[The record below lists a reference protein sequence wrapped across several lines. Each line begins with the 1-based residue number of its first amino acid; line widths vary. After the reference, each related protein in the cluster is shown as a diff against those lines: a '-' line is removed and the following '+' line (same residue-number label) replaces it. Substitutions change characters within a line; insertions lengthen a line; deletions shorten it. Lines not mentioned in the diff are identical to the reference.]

1 MPRLLLPL
9 ILAPLLAAPVRADVV
24 EEYTRLH
31 PVTVARVAVPRSAE
45 EVGRLVRESTGP
57 VSIGGGRY
65 SMGGQTA
72 TEYSL
77 HLDMRGLNR
86 VLAFSKKEKTITVE
100 AGSTWRQIQEYVDP
114 HGLSLKIMQSYANFT
129 VGGSLSVN
137 CHGRYVGQGPIIL
150 SVRSIQVVL
159 ADGRIVDA
167 SPTANAEIFYGAIGG
182 YGGLGVITAATLDL
196 EANEPLER
204 TAIFMPLS
212 NYPPYFHAEIER
224 STTAVMHN
232 ADIYPPGYDRVAAVT
247 FSRTTRSVTV
257 ADRLQPRRSH
267 WLDNGLQWWLSERT
281 YAKRLREATASLRLK
296 ARPVVW
302 RNHEASLDAAE
313 LEPRSRAKST
323 YALQEYFIP
332 ARRFE
337 DFRPK
342 LIEVLKRRRANVLNI
357 SIRHARKDPGS
368 LLAWAPEDRFAF
380 VLYYKQG
387 TSAAARAEVEDWTRE
402 LIDAALAGGGSYYLP
417 YQIVGTDSQ
426 FHAAYPGARAFFALK
441 KKLDPSYK
449 FRNKLWDRYLPP
461 APDY

>member
-1 MPRLLLPL
+1 
-9 ILAPLLAAPVRADVV
+9 VRA
-24 EEYTRLH
+24 
-31 PVTVARVAVPRSAE
+31 
-45 EVGRLVRESTGP
+45 STGP

-72 TEYSL
+72 TEHSL

-86 VLAFSKKEKTITVE
+86 VRAFSAEERTITVE
-100 AGSTWRQIQEYVDP
+100 AGSTWRQVQEYIDP

-150 SVRSIQVVL
+150 SVRSIQIVL

-167 SPTANAEIFYGAIGG
+167 SPTANADIFYGAIGG
-182 YGGLGVITAATLDL
+182 YGGLGVITAATLEL

-204 TAIFMPLS
+204 TAVFLPLAQ
-212 NYPPYFHAEIER
+212 YPAYFHAEIER

-232 ADIYPPGYDRVAAVT
+232 ADIYPPGYDRVATVT
-247 FSRTTRSVTV
+247 YSRTSRAVTV

-267 WLDNGLQWWLSERT
+267 VLEKGLQWWLSERT
-281 YAKRLREATASLRLK
+281 YAKRLREATAELRLK
-296 ARPVVW
+296 ARPVAW

-323 YALQEYFIP
+323 YVLQEYFIP
-332 ARRFE
+332 VERFE
-337 DFRPK
+337 SFRPK
-342 LIEVLKRRRANVLNI
+342 MIEILQRRRANVLNI
-357 SIRHARKDPGS
+357 SIRHARRDPGS
-368 LLAWAPEDRFAF
+368 LLAWAPQDRFAF
-380 VLYYKQG
+380 VLYFKQG
-387 TSAAARAEVEDWTRE
+387 TSRSARDAVEEWTRE
-402 LIDAALAGGGSYYLP
+402 LIDAALASGGSYYLP
-417 YQIVGTDSQ
+417 YQIVATDAQ

-461 APDY
+461 GTALNDKYAP